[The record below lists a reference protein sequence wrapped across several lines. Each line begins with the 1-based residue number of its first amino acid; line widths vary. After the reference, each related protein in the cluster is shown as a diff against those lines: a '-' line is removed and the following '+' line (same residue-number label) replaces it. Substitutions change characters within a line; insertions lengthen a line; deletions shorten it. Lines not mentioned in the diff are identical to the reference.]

1 MKNIWHWVIGIVV
14 GLTIIGFVF
23 VGGSNRQ
30 AYRIAKGAVEQRVGI
45 SQNMID
51 MAVTM
56 ATQSVDKALSLA
68 GSLPS
73 QEAKADLIKQ
83 DIQEIGNRLKA
94 VSQGRG
100 DSAIQ
105 RMDRVIEQF
114 NTTIQVVE
122 DASKAATDPATKA
135 ILDKIDG
142 ILLTTKDQINEIIL
156 STKN

>member
-1 MKNIWHWVIGIVV
+1 MKNIWRWIIGIIV
-14 GLTIIGFVF
+14 GLAIFGFLF

-30 AYRIAKGAVEQRVGI
+30 AYRIARGAVEQRVGI

-51 MAVTM
+51 IAVTM
-56 ATQSVDKALSLA
+56 ATQAVDQALSLA

-83 DIQEIGNRLKA
+83 DIQEIGNRLKS
-94 VSQGRG
+94 VSQARG
-100 DSAIQ
+100 DLAIA
-105 RMDRVIEQF
+105 RMDKVIEQF

-135 ILDKIDG
+135 ILDEIDG
-142 ILLTTKDQINEIIL
+142 ILVTTQEQINQIIL
-156 STKN
+156 STKS